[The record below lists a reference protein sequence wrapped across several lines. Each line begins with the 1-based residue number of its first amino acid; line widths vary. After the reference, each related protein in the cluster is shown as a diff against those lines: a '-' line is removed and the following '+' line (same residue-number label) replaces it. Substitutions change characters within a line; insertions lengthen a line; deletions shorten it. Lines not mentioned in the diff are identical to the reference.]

1 MLLFTLAIILNVLK
15 MKLQEMDNKG
25 QSAKCLYYRRQYND
39 WNYIKLEIIV
49 GKGEIHFY
57 SMIRLDKL
65 TEECQAPTLQCPLQG
80 DCHLMEVSGVL
91 LKLIVLI

>member
-1 MLLFTLAIILNVLK
+1 MLLFTQAIILNVLK

-25 QSAKCLYYRRQYND
+25 QSAKCLYYRHQYND

-80 DCHLMEVSGVL
+80 DCYLMEVSGVL
-91 LKLIVLI
+91 LKFIVLS